1 MEDGLS
7 IVYATFPDYDT
18 AYKIGSSLLQ
28 DGVVACVNI
37 FSNVT
42 AMYMWDEEMNTSEE
56 CVAVMKT
63 VKSLGEEVIN
73 RILEQHPYDV
83 PALFSI
89 DAERCSLAFL
99 EWVALRTG
107 TAMPPEIPID
117 KP

>member
-1 MEDGLS
+1 MKDGLS

-18 AYKIGSSLLQ
+18 AYKIGASLLR

-37 FSNVT
+37 FCNVT
-42 AMYMWDEEMNTSEE
+42 SMYMWDKKMNTSEE
-56 CVAVMKT
+56 CVALMKT
-63 VKSLGEEVIN
+63 VKDLGEEVIN
-73 RILEQHPYDV
+73 RILEQHPYDI

-89 DAERCSLAFL
+89 NTERCSPAFL

-107 TAMPPEIPID
+107 TAVPPEIPID